1 MTLRVRPRALFEVA
15 VAACAAGLGFG
26 LVAVIAA
33 RGPDRGDT
41 LAAKWRSSFARPA
54 TIPSPAGN
62 PLTAAKVE
70 LGRRLFLDPSL
81 SLDGTVACATCHD
94 PKLGFANGAPLGT
107 GIGGQATLRH
117 VPALWNLA
125 WSRSFMWDGRAHSL
139 ETQALLPMEDPREMG
154 ETLGGVTD
162 KLEARAELREVFA
175 AAFPEEPGVSGDSVL
190 KALAS
195 YARTVASE
203 ETRFDAWLDG
213 APGALTPEEVRGFE
227 LFVGKARC
235 VECHSGHAFTDHGF
249 HDVGLPGDDLGRGPV
264 IGVAA
269 VDRAFK
275 TPTLRELAWTS
286 PYMHD
291 GSLATL
297 DDVVEHYSE
306 HRVERP
312 TLARELQSKLGLT
325 AQEKSDLVAFLG
337 ALSSSDPPRPST
349 ALIATTLGRAN
360 IPEPEP
366 APVGT
371 TVISQRGKA
380 FAPGFVVFE
389 RGNVL
394 TVLNDDTRT
403 HNVRSDQPGFAF
415 NSGAQEPGETV
426 RIPLPLSGV
435 FEAYCGIHPAMRLKI
450 EVR

>member
-1 MTLRVRPRALFEVA
+1 MTLRVRPRAFIEVA
-15 VAACAAGLGFG
+15 VATCAAGLGFA
-26 LVAVIAA
+26 LIAVLAA
-33 RGPDRGDT
+33 RGPDRGAT
-41 LAAKWRSSFARPA
+41 LAAQWRPSFARPA

-70 LGRRLFLDPSL
+70 LGRRLFLEPSL
-81 SLDGTVACATCHD
+81 SADGTIACATCHD
-94 PKLGFANGAPLGT
+94 PRLGFANGAPLGA
-107 GIGGQATLRH
+107 GIGGQPTLRH

-139 ETQALLPMEDPREMG
+139 ETQALLPMEDAREMG
-154 ETLGGVTD
+154 ETLRGVTE
-162 KLEARAELREVFA
+162 KLANRPEIRPLFA
-175 AAFPEEPGVSGDSVL
+175 AAFPDKPDVSGDGVL
-190 KALAS
+190 NALAS
-195 YARTVASE
+195 YVRTVASE
-203 ETRFDAWLDG
+203 ATRFDVWLNG
-213 APGALTPEEVRGFE
+213 APGALTPEEVSGFA

-306 HRVERP
+306 HRTERP
-312 TLARELQSKLGLT
+312 TLARELQVKPGLT

-337 ALSSSDPPRPST
+337 TLSSSDPPRPST
-349 ALIATTLGRAN
+349 ALLAATLGRAN

-366 APVGT
+366 APVGA
-371 TVISQRGKA
+371 TVVSQRDKA
-380 FAPGFVVFE
+380 FAPGFVTVG
-389 RGNVL
+389 RGDVL

-403 HNVRSDQPGFAF
+403 HNVRGDQPGLVF

-426 RIPLPLSGV
+426 RITLPRSGV